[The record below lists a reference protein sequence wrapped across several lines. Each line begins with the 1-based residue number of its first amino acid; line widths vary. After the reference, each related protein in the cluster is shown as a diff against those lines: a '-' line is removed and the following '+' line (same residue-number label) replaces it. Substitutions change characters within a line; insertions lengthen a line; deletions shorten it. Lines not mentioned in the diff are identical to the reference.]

1 MKSLSPLCWL
11 GTGFPTAHIL
21 AGLIATHP
29 AFALNTADDFTGS
42 ATGSLLVSTNW
53 SLGALPSVTHDAVFT
68 ATTLTG
74 IKSLT
79 AGDLTVGSFNVT
91 ATAGSYSIR
100 NETTT
105 STDRNLTLGG
115 AGNSGNSV
123 SGTAA
128 DLLYTT
134 SNKAFNIRGDNG
146 GGGTG
151 VLKLILGQSGN
162 FNIAGACT
170 CNISSVIS
178 DGGSHYSITKTG
190 DGTLYLGDT
199 FVKPFLA
206 CANTYTGNTTVDAGI
221 LVLGENAGMKFV
233 VTDDS
238 NNRLAGTG
246 TVTLNGVFS
255 IDTAAVTHTSGVWTL
270 VDATSLTESYGATF
284 SVVTTVGGVDEAWLK
299 SSHVWTRT
307 GGGRTWTFT
316 EATGVLA
323 LTSTS
328 GSYDTWATTAPNN
341 LSGGNA
347 AFDIDYD
354 HDGIDN
360 GLEWILGG
368 DPTRNDTP
376 SILPHC
382 TGSLSNGLTLEFHRA
397 STSVS
402 ETTLVVEWGGDPGNL
417 SNTITIG
424 TTNINVPPV
433 GGNPSVYMNTPGAGM
448 VTVNIP
454 AVNASGDKLFARLKA
469 IRN

>member
-29 AFALNTADDFTGS
+29 ALALNTADDFTGS

-53 SLGALPSVTHDAVFT
+53 SLGAVPSVTHDAVFT
-68 ATTLTG
+68 ATTG
-74 IKSLT
+74 IRTLT
-79 AGDLTVGSFNVT
+79 ADDLTVGSFNVT
-91 ATAGSYSIR
+91 ATAGTFSIR
-100 NETTT
+100 NATTT
-105 STDRNLTLGG
+105 ATNSNLTLGG

-123 SGTAA
+123 SGTKE
-128 DLLYTT
+128 DLLYVAAG
-134 SNKAFNIRGDNG
+134 SSIFNIRGDNTS
-146 GGGTG
+146 GTG

-162 FNIAGACT
+162 FNIAGT
-170 CNISSVIS
+170 CSISSVIS
-178 DGGSHYSITKTG
+178 DDENHHAITKTG
-190 DGTLYLGDT
+190 LGTLT
-199 FVKPFLA
+199 FSGV
-206 CANTYTGNTTVDAGI
+206 NTYTGNTTVDAGI

-233 VTDDS
+233 VTNDS
-238 NNRLAGTG
+238 NNRLAGVG

-255 IDTAAVTHTSGVWTL
+255 IDTAAVTNASGGWTL

-328 GSYDTWATTAPNN
+328 GSTYDTWATTAPNN

-424 TTNINVPPV
+424 TTNTNVPPD